1 MVTKRGKSMKKAVL
15 LITVTL
21 VLLSAQLFALNE
33 TVLVVFPDGGAEYG
47 KLKGWADD
55 VLTLESNGKTS
66 LIPIGNIAIL
76 YFIDS
81 GKVSTSGQM
90 IDPNVYVYQGNRYTI
105 GSKNGETALYGPDW
119 TQITDAE
126 LVADFKKMDLLADAL
141 LREDK
146 IAQLEGY
153 IEDIK
158 RTIVVSEIQKISA
171 NIRDFAAG
179 VAVNSVIAALNTGL
193 AL

>member
-1 MVTKRGKSMKKAVL
+1 MKKAVL